1 MNQSKKSQYLES
13 HLQSNET
20 TTTDTRST
28 SLVRCL
34 FYRDKINVG
43 KKSWW
48 QEICLY
54 MSWKVMV
61 RYFSEC
67 KLNYYDIPLEQIA
80 LRMFGNK
87 ENDKDESI
95 DSRINSRTITYW
107 HPSFPFMRKL
117 LKERANVSSYL
128 KVLLSNAAEL
138 VLAKL
143 IPFVKYQMV

>member
-107 HPSFPFMRKL
+107 HPSFPSWGHCSRSC
-117 LKERANVSSYL
+117 ESCWR
-128 KVLLSNAAEL
+128 NARTYP
-138 VLAKL
+138 V
-143 IPFVKYQMV
+143 IWRCCYQTPRSWY